1 MPMNVVAQLLLT
13 LVAVVALGAVFGR
26 LMRAVGQPAVVG
38 EVLAG
43 IVLGPSVLGAITPNS
58 DPTGRVGV
66 ALSAVAQL
74 GVVLYM
80 FLVGVE
86 LNGTRLRSH
95 AGPTVGTAL
104 GGIGV
109 QLVLAAGLAW
119 FLYPRYAPA
128 GVGFAPFAAFFG
140 VALATTGFTVLA
152 RFLADSGLAKTPL
165 GERTIGCAAVDD
177 VTAWCLVAA
186 ASGLVREEWTVAAAV
201 FGGAVGFVAV
211 VVLVVRPLVGWAS
224 RRLDAAPDA
233 SPAALPVVFVG
244 VLLAA
249 FTTESL
255 GVHALFGAF
264 LLGAVVP
271 HDGRLA
277 REVVARWKPGVT
289 LLLLPAFFALT
300 GLRTELSLVGGWE
313 GWAACGAILVV
324 AVLGKVGGT
333 YAAARLTGSDPRTA
347 AALGVMMNCR
357 GLMGLIVLT
366 VGLNAGVIA
375 PPLFAMMV
383 LMALATTLA
392 TAPALARLLP
402 ANQTASAS
410 RAP

>member
-1 MPMNVVAQLLLT
+1 MIAQLLLT
-13 LVAVVALGAVFGR
+13 LAAVVALGAVLGR

-43 IVLGPSVLGAITPNS
+43 IVLGPSVLAAVTPDA

-66 ALSAVAQL
+66 ALYAVAQL
-74 GVVLYM
+74 GIVLYM

-86 LNGTRLRSH
+86 LNGTRLRAH
-95 AGPTVGTAL
+95 AGPTAGTAL
-104 GGIGV
+104 GGVAV
-109 QLVLAAGLAW
+109 QLALAVPLAW

-128 GVGFAPFAAFFG
+128 GVGFVPFAAFFG
-140 VALATTGFTVLA
+140 VALSTTGFTVLA
-152 RFLADSGLAKTPL
+152 RFLADTGLGKTPL
-165 GERTIGCAAVDD
+165 GELALGCAAVDD
-177 VTAWCLVAA
+177 VAAWCLVAA
-186 ASGLVREEWTVAAAV
+186 ASGLIHEQWADASAV
-201 FGGAVGFVAV
+201 LAGAVGFVAV
-211 VVLVVRPLVGWAS
+211 VVFAVRPAVGWVS
-224 RRLDAAPDA
+224 RRLDAAA
-233 SPAALPVVFVG
+233 ELPAGALPLAFVG
-244 VLLAA
+244 VLVAA
-249 FTTESL
+249 FATERL

-264 LLGAVVP
+264 LLGAVIP

-289 LLLLPAFFALT
+289 VLLLPAFFALT
-300 GLRTELSLVGGWE
+300 GLRTEIGLVVGWDD
-313 GWAACGAILVV
+313 WATCGVILVV

-347 AALGVMMNCR
+347 AALGVMMNTR

-366 VGLNAGVIA
+366 VGLNTGVISPA
-375 PPLFAMMV
+375 LFAMMV

-402 ANQTASAS
+402 SKATGDAVDT
-410 RAP
+410 P